1 MHELPLTKSIL
12 SMAQQYAEEHDASI
26 VKAIFLRI
34 GILRDLEP
42 EWMHRYFSYISKGTI
57 AEGAEILVMVE
68 PVVCKCNNCGHA
80 FGLDLKQITGDPVL
94 CPECSVHDYELI
106 NGMEFI
112 IQGIEVA

>member
-1 MHELPLTKSIL
+1 VHELPLTKSIL
-12 SMAQQYAEEHDASI
+12 EMAERYAKLSQASK

-57 AEGAEILVMVE
+57 AEGAEILIMIE
-68 PVVCKCNNCGHA
+68 PVVLKCHNCGNT
-80 FGLDLKQITGDPVL
+80 FGIELTQITGEPVL
-94 CPECSVHDYELI
+94 CPECAVHDYELI

-112 IQGIEVA
+112 LQGIEAI